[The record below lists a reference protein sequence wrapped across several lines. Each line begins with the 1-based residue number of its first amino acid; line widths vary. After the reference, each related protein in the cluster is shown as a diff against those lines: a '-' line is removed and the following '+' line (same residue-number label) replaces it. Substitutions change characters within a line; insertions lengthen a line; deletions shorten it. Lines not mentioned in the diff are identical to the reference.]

1 MFLFF
6 WADFEAKHSVTKIS
20 GKDRRLVLG
29 IQSHRKFQ
37 KAKLINEIDSV
48 INDVDLKTERLTT
61 GRSLGQNLPER
72 SSLFASCGKQSR
84 NEILCN

>member
-48 INDVDLKTERLTT
+48 DVDLKTERLTT

-72 SSLFASCGKQSR
+72 SSLFASCGKLSR

>member
-37 KAKLINEIDSV
+37 KAKLINEIDSD
-48 INDVDLKTERLTT
+48 DVDLKNRAI
-61 GRSLGQNLPER
+61 N
-72 SSLFASCGKQSR
+72 
-84 NEILCN
+84 NW